1 MVNLEQAGDL
11 GGALAPEWHRLDD
24 VPFLFGCSLGFRPE
38 ACPLDLASRSP
49 APVRSRIISR
59 SNSANEPSALVAA
72 IAALLNMAAKG
83 GGAAS
88 LDCAHSAMLGTGQ
101 RRSVLNAESRAEAAE
116 HIRHLQPLASH
127 GTLHAAAP
135 IEAMAA

>member
-1 MVNLEQAGDL
+1 MGCEEFRLTLLQPLGSCATLALRTIAVAAGVVGD
-11 GGALAPEWHRLDD
+11 
-24 VPFLFGCSLGFRPE
+24 
-38 ACPLDLASRSP
+38 
-49 APVRSRIISR
+49 
-59 SNSANEPSALVAA
+59 ALVAA